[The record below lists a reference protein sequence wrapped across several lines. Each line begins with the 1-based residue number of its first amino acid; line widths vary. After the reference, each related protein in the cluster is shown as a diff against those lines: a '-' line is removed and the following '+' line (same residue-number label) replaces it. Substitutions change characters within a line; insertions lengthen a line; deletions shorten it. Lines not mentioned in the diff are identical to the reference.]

1 MVMDNASALGFWLQ
15 TPGGADGPCCSEA
28 MQDQLFQ
35 GSYLKARL
43 HFVQFQIA
51 KVSSLTVGAVS
62 KS

>member
-1 MVMDNASALGFWLQ
+1 MVMDNASALGFRLE
-15 TPGGADGPCCSEA
+15 TPGGADGRCCSEA

-35 GSYLKARL
+35 ASYLKARW

-51 KVSSLTVGAVS
+51 NKSCLCVGAVS